1 MVLARTNDSAVEAFC
16 PKERLRFLYAD
27 VSATARRL
35 AESHGCTE
43 PASLLLGRVLAGA
56 AIAGIDLVE
65 PGERLV
71 LSADLAGRAGGWLV
85 ELEGDGRLRGA
96 LHENAPDTLDPAPGI
111 APDDFCGPV
120 ATGKSTRLRA
130 DGEVRSQV
138 AFQARPGTPE
148 TYFAELL
155 STMAPCRVALVAT
168 AYDGGPDRVRALAL
182 QLVHEGSRR
191 AFKRVAKLFEDGT
204 VADTLAYDA
213 TLPTMREVL
222 GLDDLVTGPTRAIAF
237 GCSCSEERV
246 LASYADLSR
255 PVLEGMLRPL
265 RPREFRCHL
274 CGRRYTITP
283 EQIVRILQR
292 KD

>member
-1 MVLARTNDSAVEAFC
+1 M
-16 PKERLRFLYAD
+16 
-27 VSATARRL
+27 
-35 AESHGCTE
+35 
-43 PASLLLGRVLAGA
+43 
-56 AIAGIDLVE
+56 
-65 PGERLV
+65 
-71 LSADLAGRAGGWLV
+71 
-85 ELEGDGRLRGA
+85 
-96 LHENAPDTLDPAPGI
+96 
-111 APDDFCGPV
+111 
-120 ATGKSTRLRA
+120 
-130 DGEVRSQV
+130 
-138 AFQARPGTPE
+138 
-148 TYFAELL
+148 
-155 STMAPCRVALVAT
+155 
-168 AYDGGPDRVRALAL
+168 
-182 QLVHEGSRR
+182 
-191 AFKRVAKLFEDGT
+191 AKLFEDGT